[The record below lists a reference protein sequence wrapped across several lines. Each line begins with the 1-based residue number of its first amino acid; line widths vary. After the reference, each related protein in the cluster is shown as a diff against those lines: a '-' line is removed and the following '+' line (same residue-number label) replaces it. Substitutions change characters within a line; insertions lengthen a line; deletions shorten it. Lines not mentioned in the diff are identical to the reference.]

1 MLNLTTAPM
10 CALTIYFKYICYP
23 EITMKKYLIFF
34 FAALTAFPAYSQGFQ
49 VSFKAPG
56 YKSGIAFL
64 TYYMGNN
71 FNIADSAAIGINSTA
86 VFKGVENL
94 PPGIYAIFFPGKQLR
109 TEFLIGD
116 EQIISVT
123 ADTADLVNKTIVTG
137 SKENILYDQYQKIAA
152 SKGRQIQ
159 QERQA
164 YMASA
169 TKSDSVLHEK
179 KFTALIKELNDY
191 RESII
196 KNQSKSMMAAL
207 LNAMKEPVY
216 PFKVPVTRQDSLNN
230 YNEYK
235 KHYWDGISFMDDR
248 IVRTPF
254 FLKKLERYYREVIS
268 PEADSIIKDV
278 DYKLLLA
285 RSAPEMYKFLLNWLT
300 DEFINPKYMGQDAVF
315 VHLFEKYHSK
325 GLSKWLN
332 EKQMEA
338 ISRRAY
344 MLMANLVGEKAA
356 DLEMLNTEDKPTALY
371 SLAADYTVVFFW
383 DPNCGHCKE
392 EAPRLDSI
400 YRATWKNH
408 NVKIFAVLTPDG
420 KQSVKPEWLTFIK
433 EHNISDW
440 THVYKTRE
448 MDDADYAAQRPG
460 YRQLYDISL
469 TPTIYLL
476 DKEKR
481 IIGKKLTLLQLND
494 LLEVK
499 WNGLRSN

>member
-1 MLNLTTAPM
+1 
-10 CALTIYFKYICYP
+10 
-23 EITMKKYLIFF
+23 MKKYLIFL
-34 FAALTAFPAYSQGFQ
+34 FAALATSSANSQGFQ
-49 VSFKAPG
+49 VTLKAPG
-56 YKSGIAFL
+56 YKGGLAYL

-71 FNIADSAAIGINSTA
+71 FNIADSTAIGNDGTA
-86 VFKGVENL
+86 VFKGTEKL
-94 PPGIYAIFFPGKQLR
+94 SPGIYAIFFPGKQIR

-116 EQIISVT
+116 EQVISVT
-123 ADTADLVNKTIVTG
+123 ADTSDLLNKTVVTG
-137 SKENILYDQYQKIAA
+137 SKENILYDQYQKIAS
-152 SKGRQIQ
+152 SKGRQMN
-159 QERQA
+159 QEKQA
-164 YMASA
+164 YAASV
-169 TKSDSVLHEK
+169 TKADSLLHEK
-179 KFTALIKELNDY
+179 KYNVLLKELNDF
-191 RESII
+191 REGII

-207 LNAMKEPVY
+207 LNAMKEPPY
-216 PFKVPVTRQDSLNN
+216 PTKIPYTRQDSIDN
-230 YNEYK
+230 YNEYR
-235 KHYWDGISFMDDR
+235 KHYWDGISFMDER

-254 FLKKLERYYREVIS
+254 FPKKVERYYREVV
-268 PEADSIIKDV
+268 PPAADSIIKDI

-356 DLEMLNTEDKPTALY
+356 DLDVLNTEDKPTSLY
-371 SLAADYTVVFFW
+371 KLEADYTVIAFW

-392 EAPRLDSI
+392 EIPRLDSI
-400 YRATWKNH
+400 YRASWQKH
-408 NVKIFAVLTPDG
+408 NVKIFAMLTPDG
-420 KQSVKPEWLTFIK
+420 KQDVKPEWLKFIK
-433 EHNISDW
+433 DNNISDW
-440 THVYKTRE
+440 THAYKTRQME
-448 MDDADYAAQRPG
+448 DDDYAAQRPG
-460 YRQLYDISL
+460 FRQLYDINM

-481 IIGKKLTLLQLND
+481 IIGKKLSLLQLNE

-499 WNGLRSN
+499 WKDGPSK

>member
-1 MLNLTTAPM
+1 
-10 CALTIYFKYICYP
+10 
-23 EITMKKYLIFF
+23 MKKYLIFF
-34 FAALTAFPAYSQGFQ
+34 FAALTAASVYSQGYQ
-49 VSFKAPG
+49 VTLTAPG
-56 YKSGIAFL
+56 YKSGIAYL
-64 TYYMGNN
+64 TYYMGSN
-71 FNIADSAAIGINSTA
+71 FNIADSAAIGINGKAIFTDST
-86 VFKGVENL
+86 KL

-109 TEFLIGD
+109 TEFLIGE
-116 EQIISVT
+116 EQTISVT
-123 ADTADLVNKTIVTG
+123 ADTADLLTKTIVNG

-164 YMASA
+164 YIASK
-169 TKSDSVLHEK
+169 TKADSVLHEK
-179 KFTALIKELNDY
+179 KYNALIKELNDY
-191 RESII
+191 REGII

-207 LNAMKEPVY
+207 LNAMKEPPY
-216 PFKVPVTRQDSLNN
+216 PTKVPATRQDSVNN

-254 FLKKLERYYREVIS
+254 FLKKLERYYREVI
-268 PEADSIIKDV
+268 PPDADTIIKDV

-344 MLMANLVGEKAA
+344 MLMANLIGEKAA
-356 DLEMLNTEDKPTALY
+356 DLDMLNTADKPTSLY
-371 SLAADYTVVFFW
+371 SLDADYTVISFW
-383 DPNCGHCKE
+383 DPNCGHCKDE
-392 EAPRLDSI
+392 IPRLDSI
-400 YRATWKNH
+400 YKASWKKH

-420 KQSVKPEWLTFIK
+420 KQNVKPEWLSFIK
-433 EHNISDW
+433 EHNIGDW
-440 THVYKTRE
+440 THVYKTKE
-448 MDDADYAAQRPG
+448 MEEEDYAAQRPG
-460 YRQLYDISL
+460 FRQLYDINL

-481 IIGKKLTLLQLND
+481 IIGKKLTLLQLNE

-499 WNGLRSN
+499 WSTAPSN

>member
-1 MLNLTTAPM
+1 
-10 CALTIYFKYICYP
+10 
-23 EITMKKYLIFF
+23 MKKYLLFV
-34 FAALTAFPAYSQGFQ
+34 FAALTASATYSQGHQ
-49 VSFKAPG
+49 VTFKAPG
-56 YKSGIAFL
+56 YTNGIAYL
-64 TYYMGNN
+64 TYYMGSN
-71 FNIADSAAIGINSTA
+71 FNIADSAAIGNNGIA
-86 VFKGVENL
+86 VFKDSAKL

-109 TEFLIGD
+109 TEFLIGE
-116 EQIISVT
+116 EQKNFVT
-123 ADTADLVNKTIVTG
+123 ADTSDLLNKTIVTG

-164 YMASA
+164 FMASV
-169 TKSDSVLHEK
+169 TKADSVLHEK
-179 KFTALIKELNDY
+179 KYNALIKELNDY
-191 RESII
+191 REGII

-207 LNAMKEPVY
+207 LNAMKEPAY
-216 PFKVPVTRQDSLNN
+216 PSKIPLTRQDSINN

-235 KHYWDGISFMDDR
+235 KHFWDGISFMDDR
-248 IVRTPF
+248 IIRTPF
-254 FLKKLERYYREVIS
+254 FLKKIERYYREVIS
-268 PEADSIIKDV
+268 PDPDTIIKDV

-325 GLSKWLN
+325 GASPWLN

-344 MLMANLVGEKAA
+344 MLMANLIGEKAA
-356 DLEMLNTEDKPTALY
+356 NLEMLNTEDKPTTLY
-371 SLAADYTVVFFW
+371 SLQADYTIVFFW

-392 EAPRLDSI
+392 EVPRLDSI
-400 YRATWKNH
+400 YRASWKNH
-408 NVKIFAVLTPDG
+408 NVRIFAVLTPDD
-420 KQSVKPEWLTFIK
+420 KQNVKPEWLKFIK
-433 EHNISDW
+433 EQNISDW
-440 THVYKTRE
+440 THVYKTKE
-448 MDDADYAAQRPG
+448 MEDADFAAQRAG
-460 YRQLYDISL
+460 FRQLFDINM

-476 DKEKR
+476 DKDKH

-499 WNGLRSN
+499 WNKAASN